1 MPVDVDVPPLRP
13 VRQRPDAALIA
24 SRMSQLTAGHPEQP
38 TDRRPDGRRT
48 RAADPVDDRRRG
60 RTLSAVQRFVVGQL
74 RREQAAGTI
83 SPTVDVDLVAEV
95 WVRLSASFLAIPS
108 HVVDL
113 DDPEQLRGIA
123 RNYLV
128 PMLTG

>member
-1 MPVDVDVPPLRP
+1 
-13 VRQRPDAALIA
+13 
-24 SRMSQLTAGHPEQP
+24 
-38 TDRRPDGRRT
+38 
-48 RAADPVDDRRRG
+48 
-60 RTLSAVQRFVVGQL
+60 VQRFVVGQL